1 LFGNVFHYLKLN
13 PGCTGFFLFFCLL
26 EKKRVWE
33 LASVNVKC
41 Q

>member
-13 PGCTGFFLFFCLL
+13 PGCTGFFLFFCL